1 MKDAQCRFIGGAGR
15 AKVFVM
21 CLLVPR
27 ENVGSV
33 AVGFVD
39 VQRAFVKETVDD
51 GVDSGVRETQQP
63 KQID

>member
-1 MKDAQCRFIGGAGR
+1 M
-15 AKVFVM
+15 FVM